1 MWKCCQD
8 AEVALEPLPRTG
20 LLDLA
25 GGVGE
30 VVGLARVERTDG
42 VESDVGHGGQW
53 LVVSG

>member
-8 AEVALEPLPRTG
+8 AEVALEPLPRAG

-30 VVGLARVERTDG
+30 VVGLARVERADG
-42 VESDVGHGGQW
+42 VESDVGHGG
-53 LVVSG
+53 